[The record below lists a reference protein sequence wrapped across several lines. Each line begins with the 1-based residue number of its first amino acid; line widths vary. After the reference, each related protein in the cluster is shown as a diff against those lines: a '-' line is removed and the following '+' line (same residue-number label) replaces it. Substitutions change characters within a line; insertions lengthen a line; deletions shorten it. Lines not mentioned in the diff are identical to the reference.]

1 MRFVA
6 GRVLRTIVVLF
17 AVTLLTFLLTSLLPG
32 DPARAMLGLNVTDES
47 LARLRHDM
55 QLDRPLP
62 ERYRSWLERVVK
74 GDLGQSYLT
83 RRVVSDTIMSALP
96 VSLMLMVYA
105 QVLGLLVGIPLAIA
119 SAYWEGGWLDRIVT
133 FLTFGAIAIPNFVVG
148 VILIFLFAFT
158 LNWFDPTG
166 YVPIGESVVGNAR
179 SLFLPALTLAIG
191 EIAVYA
197 RVLRTDMIATLREDF
212 VLMARAKGLPTRTI
226 LLRHA
231 LKPSS
236 FTLLT
241 IATLNIAGLMSGAVL
256 VETIFNLPG
265 LGRLTVSSVQTRDY
279 LVVQGAVLVIASGFV
294 LANLVADL
302 SYGLLDPRVRRSGR
316 AA

>member
-1 MRFVA
+1 
-6 GRVLRTIVVLF
+6 
-17 AVTLLTFLLTSLLPG
+17 
-32 DPARAMLGLNVTDES
+32 MLGLNVTPAS
-47 LARLRHDM
+47 LAEVQHDM

-62 ERYRSWLERVVK
+62 TRYISWLDRAVH
-74 GDLGQSYLT
+74 GNLGRSFLT
-83 RRVVSDTIMSALP
+83 RRVVSDTIGSALP
-96 VSLMLMVYA
+96 VSLMLMLYA
-105 QVLGLLVGIPLAIA
+105 QLIGLLVAVPLAIM
-119 SAYWEGGWLDRIVT
+119 SAYWEGGWLDRVVT
-133 FLTFGAIAIPNFVVG
+133 FLSFGAIAIPNFVVG
-148 VILIFLFAFT
+148 VVLVFLFAFT

-166 YVPIGESVVGNAR
+166 YVSLSQSVIGNVR

-191 EIAVYA
+191 EIAVYS
-197 RVLRTDMIATLREDF
+197 RVLRTDMIATLKEDF

-241 IATLNIAGLMSGAVL
+241 VATLNIAGLMSGAVL

-265 LGRLTVSSVQTRDY
+265 LGRLTVNSVQTRDY
-279 LVVQGAVLVIASGFV
+279 FVVQGAVLVIACGFV

-302 SYGLLDPRVRRSGR
+302 AYGLLDPRIRRSGR
-316 AA
+316 QA